1 MEGEPCESLISL
13 VMMLYGQGGQVES
26 STISPPYPHSGSA
39 GLFQRGGRGSS
50 QCRNSQN
57 VSITLTTSGQFLCR
71 FTPSCLSTCS
81 SLCPERIK
89 LHPPGQLLLGGLLK
103 FRSGITYLDLLSA
116 PTCPAYISTQY
127 PSHCTVFGLFFPSFL
142 ACLFHPT

>member
-1 MEGEPCESLISL
+1 MEREPCESLISL
-13 VMMLYGQGGQVES
+13 VMMLYGQGGQAES

-50 QCRNSQN
+50 QCTNSQN

-81 SLCPERIK
+81 SLCLERLK
-89 LHPPGQLLLGGLLK
+89 LHPPGQLLLGGLL
-103 FRSGITYLDLLSA
+103 ILLWHHLLGL
-116 PTCPAYISTQY
+116 PFCPHVLCIHLY
-127 PSHCTVFGLFFPSFL
+127 PVPIALYRFLFVCFFL
-142 ACLFHPT
+142 AF